1 MDRRFGI
8 VLGFAFRQVGPA
20 ELKRMNSDN
29 PPTSLPAPRAPR
41 WWLAGLILLI
51 GAAVVVVFQLDAER
65 AFQARNLRSA
75 GAVLA
80 TLAALVLWLL
90 LFSRLPWGRRF
101 QIFGGV
107 LSVAVVG
114 AVIFRFQGFSGDLIP
129 QFTWRWNRPT
139 KPLTNLPAPPTPSI
153 AAPVPLENP
162 RNFSQFLGPNRDA
175 TLPDVR
181 LATNWV
187 SRPPVLLWRQPVGSA
202 WSGFAVQGDWA
213 ITQEQQG
220 EQECVTAFHSVTGQ
234 RRWQRQDSGHYQ
246 NPLAGEGP
254 RATPTIVGERV
265 VTFGATGW
273 LNCLDLNTG
282 KLIWQHQVK
291 EEFSAGL
298 PEWGFTSAPLVGD
311 GRVVVS
317 VGGRKDRSLV
327 AYALSGGAFLWGGG
341 KASPGYSAPVF
352 ARFDGE
358 EQVVIFNDEHVSGH
372 SPTNGAVLWTY
383 PWKKS
388 HPHVAVP
395 IRLEQDRLLISSGYG
410 TGSGLIQIQR
420 TDDGWKAHELWKS
433 TRFRSKFCNPVARDG
448 FAYGLDDGMLA
459 CLDLAT
465 GELVWKEGRYGHGQV
480 LLVGGR
486 LLVTAEDGRVLLF
499 QISSKQAT
507 LLTEFQ
513 PLQGKCWNPPAL
525 AGDLLFV
532 RNETEAAC
540 YRVPLE

>member
-1 MDRRFGI
+1 
-8 VLGFAFRQVGPA
+8 
-20 ELKRMNSDN
+20 MNSDN
-29 PPTSLPAPRAPR
+29 HPTSLPATPAPR
-41 WWLAGLILLI
+41 WWLAGLILVI
-51 GAAVVVVFQLDAER
+51 GAVVVVVFQMDAER

-80 TLAALVLWLL
+80 TLAALLLWLL
-90 LFSRLPWGRRF
+90 LFSRLPWRRRF
-101 QIFGGV
+101 RIVGGV
-107 LSVAVVG
+107 LGLAVLG
-114 AVIFRFQGFSGDLIP
+114 AIVFRFQGFSGDLVP

-139 KPLTNLPAPPTPSI
+139 KPVTQAPGLPVSAV
-153 AAPVPLENP
+153 AAPVQQETP
-162 RNFSQFLGPNRDA
+162 RSFPQFLGPTRDA
-175 TLPDVR
+175 MLPELR

-187 SRPPVLLWRQPVGSA
+187 SRPPVLLWRQPVGGA

-213 ITQEQQG
+213 ITQEQVG
-220 EQECVTAFHSVTGQ
+220 EDECVTAFHSVTGE
-234 RRWQRQDSGHYQ
+234 RRWQRRDVARYQ

-254 RATPTIVGERV
+254 RATPTIVGDRV

-273 LNCLDLNTG
+273 LNCLELTTG
-282 KLIWQHQVK
+282 KLVWQRQVK
-291 EEFSAGL
+291 DEFSAGL

-327 AYALSGGAFLWGGG
+327 AYALGDGTFLWGGG
-341 KASPGYSAPVF
+341 KASPGYSAAVF
-352 ARFDGE
+352 ARFAGE
-358 EQVVIFNDEHVSGH
+358 EQVVIFNDEHVSSH

-383 PWKKS
+383 PWKKN

-395 IRLEQDRLLISSGYG
+395 IRLENDRLLISSGYG
-410 TGSGLIQIQR
+410 TGSGLIQVQR
-420 TDDGWKAHELWKS
+420 TNDTWKAHELWKS
-433 TRFRSKFCNPVARDG
+433 TRFRSKFSNPVARDG

-465 GELVWKEGRYGHGQV
+465 GELAWKEGRYGHGQV

-499 QISSKQAT
+499 EISPKQAT
-507 LLTEFQ
+507 LLTLFQ

-540 YRVPLE
+540 YRIPLE